1 MMADEE
7 KGTSLSEEEEWDD
20 WGDDWED
27 WDESDTESDGN
38 AFAPAF
44 KFFSVGRKLM
54 LAGLGAVAI
63 VAEEAGGVL
72 GVLIE
77 RGELAEMDAAKLVN
91 PASEKGDDLEP
102 GDLSSD
108 KGPETLLEE
117 SVEAI
122 LAKLNVPTKR
132 DIEELSR
139 KVDEL
144 NRRIAAL

>member
-7 KGTSLSEEEEWDD
+7 RETSLSEEEEW
-20 WGDDWED
+20 DDWED

-38 AFAPAF
+38 AFAPAI
-44 KFFSVGRKLM
+44 KLFSVGRKLM
-54 LAGLGAVAI
+54 LASLGVAVI
-63 VAEEAGGVL
+63 TAEEAGDFL
-72 GVLIE
+72 NRLIE

-91 PASEKGDDLEP
+91 PASEEGDDLEP

-108 KGPETLLEE
+108 NGPETLLEE

>member
-44 KFFSVGRKLM
+44 KFFSMGRKLM

-77 RGELAEMDAAKLVN
+77 RGELAEMDAAELVN
-91 PASEKGDDLEP
+91 PASEEGDDLEP